1 MIMHVTETPTA
12 TVSRTMWTTEE
23 IKARLEEMNIPRSRT
38 RRGPRWGN
46 RDR

>member
-1 MIMHVTETPTA
+1 MIMHVTETPTP

-23 IKARLEEMNIPRSRT
+23 IKARIEEMDIPRSRT

>member
-1 MIMHVTETPTA
+1 MIMHVTETPPPP
-12 TVSRTMWTTEE
+12 VSRTMWTTEE